1 MPDDSRS
8 NRDLPRYRDLPE
20 LPDGGRSGWGLFGD
34 DDSVGLMNLLT
45 PHGVVDAARLI
56 RKGAVFPLDLPID
69 FIDPPFFQRG
79 ATRHRVL
86 ERRPGFGLDDVLDN
100 YFPQSGSQWDS
111 LGHVPYEQNSF
122 YNGASSEEVKS
133 GRRNTIDNWARRGIV
148 TRGILLDVAD
158 DVAAAGGAGDSTP
171 VTVEFLER
179 ARQRAGVEYR
189 PGDVLLIRT
198 GFLDWYAKQGQEV
211 RERQSL
217 RAGITTPGVE
227 HSEELVEYL
236 WDSHAAG
243 VASDTAGLEVFP
255 TDLSRPFGS
264 LHQILIGQFG
274 MALGELWALDSLA
287 ADCAADGAFEFL
299 LVSAPLN
306 IPGGIGSPA
315 NATAIK

>member
-1 MPDDSRS
+1 MS
-8 NRDLPRYRDLPE
+8 NDLSSNQGLPRYRDLPE
-20 LPDGGRSGWGLFGD
+20 LPGGGRSGWGLFGD

-56 RKGAVFPLDLPID
+56 RKGAVFPLDLAIG

-111 LGHVPYEQNSF
+111 LGHVPYERNSF

-179 ARQRAGVEYR
+179 ARQRAGVDYR
-189 PGDVLLIRT
+189 PGDVLL
-198 GFLDWYAKQGQEV
+198 G
-211 RERQSL
+211 
-217 RAGITTPGVE
+217 GITPIGLPTEWPIFIDRRVAETDIVVLGSGIRASKILVPGWV
-227 HSEELVEYL
+227 L
-236 WDSHAAG
+236 
-243 VASDTAGLEVFP
+243 AGLPGARIIDGLARLVA
-255 TDLSRPFGS
+255 TD
-264 LHQILIGQFG
+264 
-274 MALGELWALDSLA
+274 D
-287 ADCAADGAFEFL
+287 D
-299 LVSAPLN
+299 
-306 IPGGIGSPA
+306 
-315 NATAIK
+315 ATDDDEQEQRAS